1 MSELVLSLLVSLAAI
16 LVCVGVHFEGLLF
29 ASWIVK
35 QIGYRR
41 LRVAV
46 VVTIAILLHLIEI
59 VIFAVGWWLIARSAA
74 DDIGF
79 QVRTF
84 ADAVYFSVITY
95 TTVGYG
101 DIVPIGLGRMLA
113 GIEALIGL
121 VLIAWTASFTFYEM
135 QRNWGPA
142 SEHRHR

>member
-16 LVCVGVHFEGLLF
+16 LICVGVHFEGLLF
-29 ASWIVK
+29 ASWVVK
-35 QIGYRR
+35 QIAYRR

-46 VVTIAILLHLIEI
+46 VVTIAILLHLVEI
-59 VIFAVGWWLIARSAA
+59 VIFAVGWWTIARSAS
-74 DDIGF
+74 DEIGF
-79 QVRTF
+79 EVRTF

-101 DIVPIGLGRMLA
+101 DIVPVGLGRMLA

-135 QRNWGPA
+135 QRYWGPVT
-142 SEHRHR
+142 ERRHH